1 MYVNGQKL
9 KTVTI
14 NTAAGTNTFYVDT
27 TEIPEEYLTEESD
40 TITVKFQAIP
50 GKNSYVGGLFGISTS
65 SSTAYDTDASLAA
78 LSFDKGTMTPAY
90 DKDTTEYVLEV
101 PEDTETVAMTAT
113 PKKESG
119 LVYVGDVLI
128 DDKHPRNITLTGEE
142 TVVNLTSKAQD
153 HETEQAYKITI
164 KKVKKTEQ
172 EIAIVTDPSDYKGIV
187 GETAEFTVE
196 ATGEGLTYQWEYC
209 NAGSAKWRTSSM
221 EGSTEATI
229 KVPVGTWRDGQKY
242 RCVVKDEAGN
252 TVTSKE
258 AVMTVGKADT
268 APVITAQ
275 PESVT
280 RNKGETAEFTVE
292 ATGEGL
298 TYQWEY
304 CNAGSD
310 KWRTSSM
317 EGNQTETIKV
327 AAGSWRNGQKY
338 RCVITGADGRIV
350 VSEAAV
356 LTVK

>member
-1 MYVNGQKL
+1 ML
-9 KTVTI
+9 
-14 NTAAGTNTFYVDT
+14 
-27 TEIPEEYLTEESD
+27 LS
-40 TITVKFQAIP
+40 
-50 GKNSYVGGLFGISTS
+50 
-65 SSTAYDTDASLAA
+65 A
-78 LSFDKGTMTPAY
+78 LSFDIGTMTPAY

-153 HETEQAYKITI
+153 HKTEQAYKITI

-172 EIAIVTDPSDYKGIV
+172 ELAIVTDPSDYKGIV
-187 GETAEFTVE
+187 GETAEFTVK

-209 NAGSAKWRTSSM
+209 NAGS
-221 EGSTEATI
+221 E
-229 KVPVGTWRDGQKY
+229 
-242 RCVVKDEAGN
+242 
-252 TVTSKE
+252 
-258 AVMTVGKADT
+258 
-268 APVITAQ
+268 
-275 PESVT
+275 
-280 RNKGETAEFTVE
+280 
-292 ATGEGL
+292 
-298 TYQWEY
+298 
-304 CNAGSD
+304 

-338 RCVITGADGRIV
+338 RCVVTGTDGRIT

>member
-1 MYVNGQKL
+1 MRGRRCL
-9 KTVTI
+9 SSMTVT
-14 NTAAGTNTFYVDT
+14 NGA
-27 TEIPEEYLTEESD
+27 
-40 TITVKFQAIP
+40 
-50 GKNSYVGGLFGISTS
+50 
-65 SSTAYDTDASLAA
+65 
-78 LSFDKGTMTPAY
+78 SFDIGTMTPAY

-153 HETEQAYKITI
+153 HKTEQAYKITI

-172 EIAIVTDPSDYKGIV
+172 ELAIVTDPSDYKGIV
-187 GETAEFTVE
+187 GETAEFTVK

-209 NAGSAKWRTSSM
+209 NAGS
-221 EGSTEATI
+221 E
-229 KVPVGTWRDGQKY
+229 
-242 RCVVKDEAGN
+242 
-252 TVTSKE
+252 
-258 AVMTVGKADT
+258 
-268 APVITAQ
+268 
-275 PESVT
+275 
-280 RNKGETAEFTVE
+280 
-292 ATGEGL
+292 
-298 TYQWEY
+298 
-304 CNAGSD
+304 

-338 RCVITGADGRIV
+338 RCVVTGTDGRIT

>member
-14 NTAAGTNTFYVDT
+14 NTATGTNTFYVDT
-27 TEIPEEYLTEESD
+27 TEIPAEYLTEGSD

-128 DDKHPRNITLTGEE
+128 DDKHPRNIALTEEE

-164 KKVKKTEQ
+164 KKKSEK
-172 EIAIVTDPSDYKGIV
+172 DR
-187 GETAEFTVE
+187 
-196 ATGEGLTYQWEYC
+196 TGTC
-209 NAGSAKWRTSSM
+209 N
-221 EGSTEATI
+221 
-229 KVPVGTWRDGQKY
+229 RD
-242 RCVVKDEAGN
+242 R
-252 TVTSKE
+252 S
-258 AVMTVGKADT
+258 
-268 APVITAQ
+268 I
-275 PESVT
+275 
-280 RNKGETAEFTVE
+280 
-292 ATGEGL
+292 
-298 TYQWEY
+298 
-304 CNAGSD
+304 
-310 KWRTSSM
+310 
-317 EGNQTETIKV
+317 
-327 AAGSWRNGQKY
+327 
-338 RCVITGADGRIV
+338 
-350 VSEAAV
+350 
-356 LTVK
+356 

>member
-1 MYVNGQKL
+1 
-9 KTVTI
+9 
-14 NTAAGTNTFYVDT
+14 
-27 TEIPEEYLTEESD
+27 
-40 TITVKFQAIP
+40 
-50 GKNSYVGGLFGISTS
+50 
-65 SSTAYDTDASLAA
+65 
-78 LSFDKGTMTPAY
+78 MTPAY

-153 HETEQAYKITI
+153 HKTEQAYKITI

-172 EIAIVTDPSDYKGIV
+172 ELAIVTDPSDYKGIV
-187 GETAEFTVE
+187 GETAEFTVK

-209 NAGSAKWRTSSM
+209 NAGS
-221 EGSTEATI
+221 E
-229 KVPVGTWRDGQKY
+229 
-242 RCVVKDEAGN
+242 
-252 TVTSKE
+252 
-258 AVMTVGKADT
+258 
-268 APVITAQ
+268 
-275 PESVT
+275 
-280 RNKGETAEFTVE
+280 
-292 ATGEGL
+292 
-298 TYQWEY
+298 
-304 CNAGSD
+304 

-338 RCVITGADGRIV
+338 RCVVTGTDGRIT